1 MKKKIIS
8 VFLIIILIVVMIFVA
23 VKKKDKEELEISETF
38 VAKVL
43 SVSSDGL
50 TVRDENN
57 IIYTFK
63 DFNDE
68 NIVVGENFVLS
79 YRGTL
84 DKNKCAQ
91 TAKILSVASTEEIL
105 PLDGIFSNYYKLAAN
120 DLENMT
126 LREKIGQVLLVGA
139 FETGLEEM
147 IKDNKYSGLV
157 LFDYNFEDKTKSQV
171 QKMLDSLQKVSEIP
185 LLLAVDEEGG
195 SVIRVSSNPLLVSK
209 PFKSSQE
216 LYKEGGLNAIREDTI
231 DKSEILHNLG
241 LNVNLAPVVDVTNNK
256 TAYIYKRTLGQ
267 NTEITSEYAKTVIKA
282 SKEKGVSYVLK
293 HFPGY
298 GDNLDTHEY
307 GSEDNRTY
315 EEIEKNSLPPF
326 IAGVS
331 AGAEAIMVSH
341 NIINNID
348 PDVPASL
355 STSVHNLLRN
365 EIGFTGII
373 MTDDLSMA
381 AINDKDALIKAL
393 EAGNDLLIVTNAEGS
408 IDNIEMAVKDGVLS
422 ESVVDNAALRVLA
435 WKHYKGLFIESGKW
449 YICIIFSFEKLKNCL
464 KCDIIYFGRIFR
476 RDENMEVKFT
486 IEKFEGPLDLLLH
499 LIKVNDLDIADINVS
514 EITEQYL
521 DYIRKMEELDLNVG
535 SEYLVM
541 ASELTYIKSKTL
553 LPCEAEEEEEENPRE
568 ELINKLIEYQRYK
581 ELSETF
587 KELELSRQ
595 DLFGKDPSYLNEFK
609 EDGIIIDENITLEDL
624 IKAFANFNLRKEQDK
639 PLSTT
644 ITKKEYSVSER
655 SHEIMKKLK
664 EKKKLNFTDLFE
676 IVNKEYIVVT
686 FLSILDLARK
696 GRLNIKQDKNLS
708 EIVILTRGDN

>member
-1 MKKKIIS
+1 
-8 VFLIIILIVVMIFVA
+8 
-23 VKKKDKEELEISETF
+23 
-38 VAKVL
+38 
-43 SVSSDGL
+43 
-50 TVRDENN
+50 
-57 IIYTFK
+57 
-63 DFNDE
+63 
-68 NIVVGENFVLS
+68 
-79 YRGTL
+79 
-84 DKNKCAQ
+84 
-91 TAKILSVASTEEIL
+91 
-105 PLDGIFSNYYKLAAN
+105 
-120 DLENMT
+120 
-126 LREKIGQVLLVGA
+126 
-139 FETGLEEM
+139 
-147 IKDNKYSGLV
+147 
-157 LFDYNFEDKTKSQV
+157 
-171 QKMLDSLQKVSEIP
+171 
-185 LLLAVDEEGG
+185 
-195 SVIRVSSNPLLVSK
+195 
-209 PFKSSQE
+209 
-216 LYKEGGLNAIREDTI
+216 
-231 DKSEILHNLG
+231 
-241 LNVNLAPVVDVTNNK
+241 
-256 TAYIYKRTLGQ
+256 
-267 NTEITSEYAKTVIKA
+267 
-282 SKEKGVSYVLK
+282 
-293 HFPGY
+293 
-298 GDNLDTHEY
+298 
-307 GSEDNRTY
+307 
-315 EEIEKNSLPPF
+315 
-326 IAGVS
+326 
-331 AGAEAIMVSH
+331 
-341 NIINNID
+341 
-348 PDVPASL
+348 
-355 STSVHNLLRN
+355 
-365 EIGFTGII
+365 
-373 MTDDLSMA
+373 
-381 AINDKDALIKAL
+381 
-393 EAGNDLLIVTNAEGS
+393 
-408 IDNIEMAVKDGVLS
+408 
-422 ESVVDNAALRVLA
+422 
-435 WKHYKGLFIESGKW
+435 
-449 YICIIFSFEKLKNCL
+449 
-464 KCDIIYFGRIFR
+464 
-476 RDENMEVKFT
+476 MEVKFT